1 MSVFLYLKMTN
12 IKGESQDSE
21 HDEWMTL
28 DSVESGVQRSLSAA
42 FGGQT
47 TNARG
52 SASHAPF
59 RVTKY
64 PDSATPALLLHACTG
79 RVIAEAKLDVIRSD
93 AERVPL
99 LRYTFQNAVI
109 VDYQTNIDTSGHTT
123 RVIEHFAFQY
133 TEIKVEY
140 TKLSDDGGAGTTT
153 QSAWSVTEN
162 RPV

>member
-12 IKGESQDSE
+12 IKGESRDSQ

-28 DSVESGVQRSLSAA
+28 HSIQSGVQRSLSGA
-42 FGGQT
+42 FGGQAST
-47 TNARG
+47 ARG
-52 SASHAPF
+52 SANHAPF

-109 VDYQTNIDTSGHTT
+109 VDYNTNIDVAGPQGL
-123 RVIEHFAFQY
+123 VIEQFAFQY

-140 TKLSDDGGAGTTT
+140 TKLASDGGQGTTT